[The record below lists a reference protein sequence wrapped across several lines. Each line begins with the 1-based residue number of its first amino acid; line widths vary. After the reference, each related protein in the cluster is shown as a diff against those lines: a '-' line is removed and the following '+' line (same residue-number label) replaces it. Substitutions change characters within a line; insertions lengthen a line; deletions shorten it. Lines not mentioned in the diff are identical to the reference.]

1 MTSAYFQQK
10 PRKIARLYGK
20 TDQNGETCNFVNFYP
35 GNVVKGLNESSNPL
49 LSKSI
54 YINNEILIFHDVISW
69 KWQVVFQKTGSDVIW
84 RHDVGFFSKFQ
95 ETFLLLI

>member
-10 PRKIARLYGK
+10 PQKIARLYGK
-20 TDQNGETCNFVNFYP
+20 TDENGKTCNFFNFYP
-35 GNVVKGLNESSNPL
+35 RNVVKCLNESSNPL
-49 LSKSI
+49 LSKST